1 MTIMEFLIIVYRQ
14 IMRLKTLSLG
24 IFCCIA
30 IAAGWATAGDK
41 SCESGLLSV
50 SVQGKNTQLA
60 VAVIENRFIA
70 HGTIADIKRASKG
83 IQKFTLQI
91 TKIDPFKDYPSF
103 GSKYLNKTVEIY
115 SEIGIP
121 SSFQTGIEVS
131 VLLQVARDERG
142 TSLFFVEVLNND
154 SKKDAEHNI
163 SL

>member
-14 IMRLKTLSLG
+14 IMRLKTLRFG

-30 IAAGWATAGDK
+30 IVAGWAGELDQFHG
-41 SCESGLLSV
+41 SGLLSV
-50 SVQGKNTQLA
+50 SVQGENTQLA

-91 TKIDPFKDYPSF
+91 IKILPFKDYPSF
-103 GSKYLNKTVEIY
+103 GGKYLNKTVEIY

-131 VLLQVARDERG
+131 VLLRVAGDERG
-142 TSLFFVEVLNND
+142 TSLFLVEVLKND